1 MAATNVKTILK
12 ELADKAKAE
21 GRISHREIMD
31 ALADVDVNP
40 ETIESF
46 YVKLESLEIEL
57 IEDDDDSLSLEN
69 LDITE
74 KEESDDSADYY
85 NDSDVIG
92 VYVEDPVKA
101 YLRDIGKIQLLTSKE
116 EKELHEPWTVV
127 SGSDSG
133 GKSGID
139 QSRGK
144 I

>member
-116 EKELHEPWTVV
+116 EKEPRIV
-127 SGSDSG
+127 
-133 GKSGID
+133 
-139 QSRGK
+139 
-144 I
+144 